1 MLWLPVERILYSAR
15 AAGSMRENLIGEMA
29 LKLSLEGWMGD
40 DPGVQECCR
49 QRECV
54 RRHREGHATMVCLGI
69 ARDALMRA

>member
-1 MLWLPVERILYSAR
+1 MLWQLVERILYSAR
-15 AAGSMRENLIGEMA
+15 AGQSMKENFIEEMA

-40 DPGVQECCR
+40 DPGVQEHCK

-69 ARDALMRA
+69 ASDAIMRA